1 MASASAAIA
10 ILAVSSL
17 AWSRTACADI
27 RLPRLVGDN
36 MVLQRDAPVRIW
48 GWADPGERVA
58 VAFRDQRRDA
68 RADAHGN
75 WSVTLAPLAAGGP
88 DSLRLAGRRA
98 ITLSNILVGDVWL
111 ASGQSNMQFPLQS
124 QGGFGGVNN
133 AAREIAAAHYPRMRL
148 FLVARDPG
156 FAPNEDVHSDGWQ
169 AVTPATAARF
179 SAVAYLFGREL
190 HHRYA
195 VPIGLIDSSWGGTP
209 AECWISAGGLKQFPE
224 FDASIERLSQVN
236 DQALLAYGSY
246 LSARNA
252 WYAAHGREDRGRVE
266 GQDLWAAATYS
277 DRNWPTTVE
286 PQPWPRKTIKE
297 FDGTMWF
304 RRTIQLDA
312 DSAARVQRLHLTHL
326 READTTYFNGV
337 RVGAVDGETSER
349 DYAIPAGIAHAGS
362 NTITVRIAGSYSSGS
377 GYVGMLGDAADLYLQ
392 VAGASNDLRRL
403 PLAGTWTYQPGPDLT
418 DLPEPPAMA
427 EFMTPFPQA
436 PATLYDG
443 MIAPLIRYRI
453 RGAIWY
459 QGEANAARAAQY
471 RTLFPT
477 LIRDWRAQ
485 WGYELPF
492 LFVQLAGYGRD
503 APEPADSAWAELREA
518 QAGALALSR
527 TGMAVAIDVGDAN
540 DIHPR
545 DKQTVA
551 HRLALAAER
560 VAYDGSVVA
569 SGPRYRSMRREGNQ
583 IRLHF
588 DDEDSG
594 IVFRDAL
601 PSRAAGRGFSIAGA
615 DGRFHW
621 ASARIENNDVL
632 VWSAEVPAPS
642 AVRYDWG
649 NTPDGNLYN
658 RAGLPAP
665 PFRTDAPP
673 IAGP

>member
-10 ILAVSSL
+10 FLAVSAL
-17 AWSRTACADI
+17 CWTRTALADI

-36 MVLQRDAPVRIW
+36 MVLQRDAPVTIW
-48 GWADPGERVA
+48 GWADPGERIA
-58 VAFRDQRRDA
+58 IAFRDQRRNT
-68 RADAHGN
+68 RADAHGS

-88 DSLRLAGRRA
+88 DAMRLAGHRT
-98 ITLSNILVGDVWL
+98 ITLTNILVGDVWL
-111 ASGQSNMQFPLQS
+111 ASGQSNMQFPLQA
-124 QGGFGGVNN
+124 QGGFGGVND
-133 AAREIAAAHYPRMRL
+133 AAHEVALAHYPRMRL
-148 FLVARDPG
+148 FQVARETG
-156 FAPNEDVHSDGWQ
+156 FAPREDVQSDGWQ

-190 HHRYA
+190 HRRHA

-209 AECWISAGGLKQFPE
+209 AECWIGAGSLRRFPE
-224 FDASIERLSQVN
+224 FSASIERLSQVDN
-236 DQALLAYGSY
+236 RAIAAYKDY
-246 LSARNA
+246 LSLRNA
-252 WYAAHGREDRGRVE
+252 WYATHGREDRGRVE
-266 GQDLWAAATYS
+266 GQDLWAAPTYS
-277 DRNWPTTVE
+277 EQSWPTSLE

-312 DSAARVQRLHLTHL
+312 DAAGRVRRLHLMHL

-337 RVGAVDGETSER
+337 WVGAVEGEIRER
-349 DYAIPAGIAHAGS
+349 DYDIPAGLAHAGGNS
-362 NTITVRIAGSYSSGS
+362 ITVRIAGSYAAGS
-377 GYVGMLGDAADLYLQ
+377 GYVGMLGEAADLYLQ
-392 VAGASNDLRRL
+392 IGPQRL
-403 PLAGTWTYQPGPDLT
+403 PLAGTWSYQPGPDLT
-418 DLPEPPAMA
+418 ALPEPPSMD

-436 PATLYDG
+436 PAVLYDG

-459 QGEANAARAAQY
+459 QGESNAARAVQY
-471 RTLFPT
+471 RALFPT
-477 LIRDWRAQ
+477 LIQDWRSH
-485 WGYELPF
+485 WSYEFPF
-492 LFVQLAGYGRD
+492 LFVQLAGFGSD

-518 QAGALALSR
+518 QAGALALPR
-527 TGMAVAIDVGDAN
+527 TGMAVAIDVGDAA

-560 VAYDGSVVA
+560 VAYDGSSVA
-569 SGPRYRSMRREGNQ
+569 SGPRYRSMQREGDQ

-588 DDEDSG
+588 DDDGSG
-594 IVFRDAL
+594 LVFRDA
-601 PSRAAGRGFSIAGA
+601 PESRDVGRGFSIAGP

-621 ASARIENNDVL
+621 ATARIDGLDVL
-632 VWSAEVPAPS
+632 VSSAEVPAPS

-649 NTPDGNLYN
+649 NTPEGNLYN

-665 PFRTDAPP
+665 PFRTDAPAIP
-673 IAGP
+673 